1 MARDRTDGAND
12 GPAWGRRLAGVL
24 DVLHERYAALRG
36 LCDRQAALVEQ
47 DDPWPLLALLG
58 ERQAIIDQIERAN
71 RELEPLKR
79 EWESGASA
87 LPVSVREHIRGR
99 IDGIGAL
106 AAELARRDE
115 TDQARLAR
123 RRDEVAERLVEIG
136 RGRGAVAAY
145 GRAGGAG
152 GGAGPSFQDTEA

>member
-1 MARDRTDGAND
+1 MARDRTDGD
-12 GPAWGRRLAGVL
+12 GPAWSARLGRVL
-24 DVLHERYAALRG
+24 EVLHGRYAALRG

-58 ERQAIIDQIERAN
+58 ERQAIVDQIARAN

-79 EWESGASA
+79 DWAAGAPA
-87 LPVSVREHIRGR
+87 LPVALREQIRNR
-99 IDGIGAL
+99 IDAIAVL
-106 AAELARRDE
+106 ASEVAQRDE
-115 TDQARLAR
+115 ADQARLAR

-145 GRAGGAG
+145 QRG
-152 GGAGPSFQDTEA
+152 GGGTGPSFQDTEA